1 MPTIELNVALN
12 DLEPNGMVSHEA
24 TVDTLAE
31 SDVTVAG
38 GDFAPS
44 LTRQPKYFVLLDS
57 TGTQLNIN
65 APSSELNGSVYDVTF
80 QTTDELLNCKLIAL
94 CTRS

>member
-31 SDVTVAG
+31 EDVTVAG
-38 GDFAPS
+38 GDFTPS
-44 LTRQPKYFVLLDS
+44 LTKQPLFFALLDEN
-57 TGTQLNIN
+57 GVQQFIN
-65 APSSELNGSVYDVTF
+65 SPSSELNGSVYDVTF
-80 QTTDELLNCKLIAL
+80 QTTEVLTNCKLIAI
-94 CTRS
+94 CKR